1 MQRRPN
7 HAPDPAKECPAEC
20 QVDEED
26 KELVPRPAPERDES
40 GRQVKAEYDDQDSDL
55 DNFFSVHFK

>member
-1 MQRRPN
+1 MQRRPY
-7 HAPDPAKECPAEC
+7 HAPDPAEECPAEC

-26 KELVPRPAPERDES
+26 QKLVPRPAPERDES

-55 DNFFSVHFK
+55 DKFFSVHFK